1 MAHEEWHEVW
11 MKDEDFIA
19 WLMQD
24 SNNTREVVLSFR
36 CGMRDTYAGW
46 LGGRASSLPQK
57 KKIFEDLCWLLEC
70 EMATFSYIRDLK
82 RTAQHEIARHEKI
95 IKDGLL
101 SVRIHLADKPDLEV
115 PRECLRVYEN
125 IHPEETS
132 PK

>member
-1 MAHEEWHEVW
+1 MAHEAW
-11 MKDEDFIA
+11 MDDEEYIA
-19 WLMQD
+19 WLMQG
-24 SNNTREVVLSFR
+24 SNHTREEVLSFQ
-36 CGMRDTYAGW
+36 CGMLDGYKAW
-46 LGGRASSLPQK
+46 LGGRASLLVQK
-57 KKIFEDLCWLLEC
+57 NKLFEDFCWLLEC

-125 IHPEETS
+125 IHPEDLP